1 MKEWLNKAFRTYQ
14 DAPFWLAMALL
25 AVALI
30 LQALAAL
37 LR

>member
-1 MKEWLNKAFRTYQ
+1 MKDWLNRAFRTYQ

-30 LQALAAL
+30 LQALATL
-37 LR
+37 VR

>member
-1 MKEWLNKAFRTYQ
+1 MREKFNRFARTYQ
-14 DAPFWLAMALL
+14 DFPFWLAMALL